1 MAAAADHIV
10 AAEIVERSLTTK
22 REKSAARIDGRQSLK
37 DATDGELIARVAQQD
52 RQAFDVLYRRHH
64 GRLLSFIRRKIRSE
78 ALAQEIVS
86 DVMLVLWQSA
96 ASFAGASSVV
106 TWLYGVAHRQMLRSL
121 ERNRKHS
128 AAYSDDEFLAGT
140 PDAHPHSNPEA
151 VAIADSENQLLELAM
166 AALSKDHRAVVEL
179 TATGHNSAEI
189 AQIVGCPENTVRTR
203 LFHARQQLQR
213 FLARANK
220 ECATQAAPAAAR
232 AAAPVQ
238 GEPVRAAV
246 EEKTLVVKAPVE
258 TATAAQVKGRAPSRQ
273 DSRQDRPSFRDWFQ
287 NAFGRPAK
295 AATVDS
301 TRVESDSPPE
311 WTLGPVLGPRDVT
324 ITACVA

>member
-1 MAAAADHIV
+1 MSAAVQIV
-10 AAEIVERSLTTK
+10 ADQIVEGSLTRFPTAT
-22 REKSAARIDGRQSLK
+22 ESRQSLK

-52 RQAFDVLYRRHH
+52 RKAFDVLYRRHH
-64 GRLLSFIRRKIRSE
+64 GRLLNFIQRKIRSE

-128 AAYSDDEFLAGT
+128 AAYSDDEFLAST
-140 PDAHPHSNPEA
+140 ADAHPHSNPEA

-166 AALSKDHRAVVEL
+166 ATLSKEHRAVVEL
-179 TATGHNSAEI
+179 TATGHNSVEI
-189 AQIVGCPENTVRTR
+189 AQMVGCLENTVRTR

-213 FLARANK
+213 FLVRANK
-220 ECATQAAPAAAR
+220 ESATQFAPAARVAV
-232 AAAPVQ
+232 PVQ
-238 GEPVRAAV
+238 SEPVRAAV
-246 EEKTLVVKAPVE
+246 EEKALVVEAPVE
-258 TATAAQVKGRAPSRQ
+258 TATAAQIKGRGPTRQ

-295 AATVDS
+295 VATVDS
-301 TRVESDSPPE
+301 SITASAALPE
-311 WTLGPVLGPRDVT
+311 WPLDHAMGPRDVT
-324 ITACVA
+324 ITACMA